1 MVVCR
6 RGVFNE
12 AVITASLKMKK
23 ITPPLLAVLT
33 ASMFLGACANTGYS
47 NPAGSQPYP
56 PASQTYP
63 AGSQPYQVSYG
74 TVESIQMTPVTGSQ
88 GIGAGAIIGGVVGG
102 VLGNQVGSGSGRT
115 AATVAGAVGGA
126 LAGNEIEKRRD
137 SAQRNQYQ
145 IGVRL
150 DNGAYQTLVQDNIYD
165 LQVGARVRI
174 QNNTAYRY

>member
-6 RGVFNE
+6 PEVFNKV
-12 AVITASLKMKK
+12 VITASLNMK
-23 ITPPLLAVLT
+23 TLSTQLLAALT
-33 ASMFLGACANTGYS
+33 ASTLLGACANTGYS
-47 NPAGSQPYP
+47 NPSGSQPYP
-56 PASQTYP
+56 PAGQTYP

-74 TVESIQMTPVTGSQ
+74 TVESIQMAPSTGSQ

-137 SAQRNQYQ
+137 SAQGNQYQ
-145 IGVRL
+145 IGIRL
-150 DNGAYQTLVQDNIYD
+150 DNGAYQTVVQDNIYD

-174 QNNTAYRY
+174 QNNIAYRY